1 MRQTPQVHQVQEKT
15 IPIPL
20 TQPQILVRRKMKLHQ
35 GITQVVG
42 ARGHYGKIVQS
53 AVVDVGQHSDTEH
66 AMATLNVGM
75 LL

>member
-1 MRQTPQVHQVQEKT
+1 MHQTPQVPPVQEKT

-20 TQPQILVRRKMKLHQ
+20 TQPLILVQRKMKLPL

-42 ARGHYGKIVQS
+42 ARGHYGKIAQS
-53 AVVDVGQHSDTEH
+53 AVVDVGQDSDTEH
-66 AMATLNVGM
+66 VMETLNVGM